1 MICQNCGKKTHTL
14 FCDDVDSEISKMI
27 CHECIGFERSTFKG
41 FGSPTESSLGTSC
54 SEDDPIM
61 LKTNGEFCYQ
71 DGPFIYDIDGFIV
84 DQLLYSKSPNEEGYD
99 PDEEGYD
106 PDKDPNVPF

>member
-41 FGSPTESSLGTSC
+41 FGNPTESSLGTSC

-61 LKTNGEFCYQ
+61 RETNGEFCYQ

-84 DQLLYSKSPNEEGYD
+84 DQLPTRTE
-99 PDEEGYD
+99 
-106 PDKDPNVPF
+106 VPF